1 MHLLLYFFFLLSFFR
16 LQPPGE
22 ACTDQMSFSWK
33 RDLHLLVGA
42 GIWRGAAHHIRPVLP
57 QRKVG
62 GGTRR
67 LSRFRLVLFWVE
79 LTLRGKRRKK
89 KNKLSVRCSSTFH
102 FVKNV
107 TNDEN
112 VSCHSVTSGKKNRAW
127 HRHGSCSNNPMRCL
141 YIPKV
146 GTGSGLPAGLV
157 ALRAADTCKRI
168 KIAATQVAPSVPAL
182 SGFKTV

>member
-112 VSCHSVTSGKKNRAW
+112 VSCHSVKSGRKTE
-127 HRHGSCSNNPMRCL
+127 L
-141 YIPKV
+141 DI
-146 GTGSGLPAGLV
+146 GTAV
-157 ALRAADTCKRI
+157 
-168 KIAATQVAPSVPAL
+168 AATTRWDVFTFPRSAQGAAYPLVWWHWGQQTRVR
-182 SGFKTV
+182 G